1 MRILRYFASRYRTQ
15 SLVVLSCILLSGVL
29 GGLGISA
36 MLPVLT
42 IAIGGS
48 SGAPSSETAE
58 TSTLG
63 ATVDSALETLG
74 IEPTLQVLLPL
85 IVILFWMKAGIIL
98 FAKRQVGYTV
108 AKIATDLRLELLQ
121 TLMSARWSHFTRLR
135 TGSAANALA
144 TEAQRASTAF
154 EHMAQVCGHLI
165 ECLIYLG
172 LAFTIS
178 VPVTIGAA
186 AAALITLGGL
196 HQLVRMSG
204 KAGAKQ
210 TKFLKSLLNQ
220 VTDSLQV
227 LKLLKATGRES
238 LILPL
243 LESDTDQLN
252 KALRRRVF
260 SREALRAIQEPVL
273 ITSLCVMV
281 FIVIRLGTPFA
292 EMLLLATLFIAANT
306 SSNKMQR
313 RFQQTITEAS
323 ALWSM
328 REMIDEAISDGETM
342 TTGATPTL
350 AKGVEIR
357 NVRVAYGDATVLDG
371 LSFSIPAGK
380 ITAVV
385 GGSGAG
391 KTTTAD
397 LIMGLVRPD
406 SGEVYIDGVAL
417 GDLDLHEWRQL
428 IGYVPQEVLMLHD
441 SVAKNVSLGDPN
453 LSAEDIE
460 RALRDAGAWEFVSK
474 LPGGVECSVG
484 ERGMRLSG
492 GQRQRIAIA
501 RALVHGAKLLVL
513 DEATTAL
520 DPDSEAFVLSA
531 IEALRGRTTVFA
543 ISHQPALRSVADQM
557 YRIADGK
564 CTEIEDSD
572 HTTHPDPLSAS

>member
-1 MRILRYFASRYRTQ
+1 
-15 SLVVLSCILLSGVL
+15 
-29 GGLGISA
+29 
-36 MLPVLT
+36 MLPAL
-42 IAIGGS
+42 AIVMQGS
-48 SGAPSSETAE
+48 SDAPDSEPAD
-58 TSTLG
+58 S
-63 ATVDSALETLG
+63 SALGVAVDKVLETIG
-74 IEPTLQVLLPL
+74 IDQSLQVLLPI
-85 IVILFWMKAGIIL
+85 IVLMFWSKGGIIL

-121 TLMSARWSHFTRLR
+121 ALMTARWSHFIRLR
-135 TGSAANALA
+135 TGGAANALA

-186 AAALITLGGL
+186 VAAMISLGGL

-210 TKFLKSLLNQ
+210 TRFLKSLLTQ
-220 VTDSLQV
+220 VTDSLQAV
-227 LKLLKATGRES
+227 KLLKATGRES
-238 LILPL
+238 LIEPL
-243 LESDTDQLN
+243 LESDTEQLN

-260 SREALRAIQEPVL
+260 SREALRSIQEPVL
-273 ITSLCVMV
+273 VTSLCVMI
-281 FIVIRLGTPFA
+281 FIVFLLGTPFA
-292 EMLLLATLFIAANT
+292 EVLLLSGLFIKTNT

-313 RFQQTITEAS
+313 RYQQAISEAS

-328 REMIDEAISDGETM
+328 REMIDEAVADGETM

-350 AKGVEIR
+350 AEGLEVR
-357 NVRVAYGDATVLDG
+357 DVRVAYDDATVLDG
-371 LSFSIPAGK
+371 LSFSVPAGK
-380 ITAVV
+380 ITAIV

-397 LIMGLVRPD
+397 LIMGLVRPE

-453 LSAEDIE
+453 LSAKDIE
-460 RALRDAGAWEFVSK
+460 RALRDAGAWEFVSE

-501 RALVHGAKLLVL
+501 RALVHGAKLLIL

-520 DPDSEAFVLSA
+520 DPDSEALVLSA

-557 YRIADGK
+557 YRIVDGK
-564 CTEIEDSD
+564 CTEIEASPRSD
-572 HTTHPDPLSAS
+572 RAAS

>member
-1 MRILRYFASRYRTQ
+1 
-15 SLVVLSCILLSGVL
+15 
-29 GGLGISA
+29 
-36 MLPVLT
+36 MLPAL
-42 IAIGGS
+42 AIVMQGS
-48 SGAPSSETAE
+48 SDAPDSEPAD
-58 TSTLG
+58 S
-63 ATVDSALETLG
+63 SALGVAVDKVLETIG
-74 IEPTLQVLLPL
+74 IDQSLQVLLPI
-85 IVILFWMKAGIIL
+85 IVLMFWSKGGIIL

-121 TLMSARWSHFTRLR
+121 ALMTARWSHFIRLR
-135 TGSAANALA
+135 TGGAANALA

-186 AAALITLGGL
+186 VAAMISLGGL

-210 TKFLKSLLNQ
+210 TRFLKSLLTQ
-220 VTDSLQV
+220 VTDSLQAV
-227 LKLLKATGRES
+227 KLLKATGRES
-238 LILPL
+238 LIEPL
-243 LESDTDQLN
+243 LESDTEQLN

-260 SREALRAIQEPVL
+260 SREALRSIQEPVL
-273 ITSLCVMV
+273 VTSLCVMI
-281 FIVIRLGTPFA
+281 FIVFLLGTPFA
-292 EMLLLATLFIAANT
+292 EVLLLSGLFIKTNT

-313 RFQQTITEAS
+313 RYQQAISEAS

-328 REMIDEAISDGETM
+328 REMIDEAVADGETM

-350 AKGVEIR
+350 AEGLEVR
-357 NVRVAYGDATVLDG
+357 DVRVAYDDATVLDG
-371 LSFSIPAGK
+371 LSFSVPAGK
-380 ITAVV
+380 ITAIV

-397 LIMGLVRPD
+397 LIMGLVRPE

-460 RALRDAGAWEFVSK
+460 RALRDAGAWEFVSE

-501 RALVHGAKLLVL
+501 RALVHGAKLLIL

-520 DPDSEAFVLSA
+520 DPDSEALVLSA

-557 YRIADGK
+557 YRIVDGK
-564 CTEIEDSD
+564 CTEIEASPRSD
-572 HTTHPDPLSAS
+572 RAAS

>member
-1 MRILRYFASRYRTQ
+1 VKIFRYFASRYRAQ
-15 SLVVLSCILLSGVL
+15 SLLVLFCILL
-29 GGLGISA
+29 GGLLDGVGTSA
-36 MLPVLT
+36 MLPVLA
-42 IAIGGS
+42 IAMRGS
-48 SGAPSSETAE
+48 SDTPASEPAD
-58 TSTLG
+58 TSALG
-63 ATVDSALETLG
+63 KTVDSVLATLG
-74 IEPTLQVLLPL
+74 LKPELYVLLP
-85 IVILFWMKAGIIL
+85 IVVILFWTKSGVIL

-121 TLMSARWSHFTRLR
+121 TLMAARWSHFTRLR

-154 EHMAQVCGHLI
+154 EHMAQVCGHFI

-178 VPVTIGAA
+178 VPITIGAA
-186 AAALITLGGL
+186 VAAMITLAGL
-196 HQLVRMSG
+196 HQLVTMSG
-204 KAGAKQ
+204 KAGLKQ
-210 TKFLKSLLNQ
+210 TNFLKSLLNQ
-220 VTDSLQV
+220 VTDSLQAV
-227 LKLLKATGRES
+227 KLLKATGREP
-238 LILPL
+238 LIEPL
-243 LESDTDQLN
+243 LESDTAQLN

-273 ITSLCVMV
+273 VTSLCVMV
-281 FIVIRLGTPFA
+281 YIVILLGTPFA
-292 EMLLLATLFIAANT
+292 EMLLLAALFIKTNT

-313 RFQQTITEAS
+313 RYQQTITEAS

-328 REMIDEAISDGETM
+328 REMIDSAAADGETM

-350 AKGVEIR
+350 AEGLE
-357 NVRVAYGDATVLDG
+357 VRDVRIAYEEAAVLDG
-371 LSFSIPAGK
+371 LSFSVPAGK
-380 ITAVV
+380 ITAIL
-385 GGSGAG
+385 GGSGEG

-417 GDLDLHEWRQL
+417 GELDLRKWRQL

-441 SVAKNVSLGDPN
+441 SVAKNVTLGDPS
-453 LSAEDIE
+453 LTPDDIE
-460 RALRDAGAWEFVSK
+460 RSLRDAGAWEFVSE
-474 LPGGVECSVG
+474 LPGGVDCSVG

-501 RALVHGAKLLVL
+501 RALIHGAKLLVF

-520 DPDSEAFVLSA
+520 DPKSEAFVLAA
-531 IEALRGRTTVFA
+531 IEALRGRATVLA
-543 ISHQPALRSVADQM
+543 ISHQQALTGIADRI

-564 CTEIEDSD
+564 CTEIEASD
-572 HTTHPDPLSAS
+572 RSDRAAS